1 MNVIFKAP
9 QCTIFIIL
17 GQLAYAN
24 HTATLMFVLKI
35 QQKESVYI
43 LYFVESQILTVGADF

>member
-9 QCTIFIIL
+9 QRTIFIIL